1 MTHSDDELQPVI
13 ELLHAHRP
21 EASALEL
28 DAMKQRVLIRTA
40 KRSQQRRSHGF
51 MRSRAAILTTLVLG
65 FTLSTAGA
73 GLAVSG
79 FADNDQ
85 ASVAQY
91 PVQVQ
96 PQAPAA
102 PVAPGAVPAP
112 QSQSAPEQQSAPEE
126 QQVLPDT
133 DDQAAPSPD
142 QNEVQPARQVTQGV
156 TASTGAELPFTG
168 FAAIPVLLIGL
179 ALLGG
184 GLVMRRSSRIG

>member
-1 MTHSDDELQPVI
+1 
-13 ELLHAHRP
+13 
-21 EASALEL
+21 
-28 DAMKQRVLIRTA
+28 
-40 KRSQQRRSHGF
+40 

-79 FADNDQ
+79 FAGNDQ

-91 PVQVQ
+91 PEQVQ
-96 PQAPAA
+96 PQTPAA
-102 PVAPGAVPAP
+102 PVAPGAAPAP
-112 QSQSAPEQQSAPEE
+112 QSAPEQQSAPED
-126 QQVLPDT
+126 QQVLPDS
-133 DDQAAPSPD
+133 DNQAAPSPD

-184 GLVMRRSSRIG
+184 GLVMRRSSRTG

>member
-13 ELLHAHRP
+13 DLLHAHRP

-79 FADNDQ
+79 FAGNDQ

-91 PVQVQ
+91 PEQVQ
-96 PQAPAA
+96 PQTPAA
-102 PVAPGAVPAP
+102 PVAPGAAPAP
-112 QSQSAPEQQSAPEE
+112 QSAPEQQSAPED
-126 QQVLPDT
+126 QQVLPDS
-133 DDQAAPSPD
+133 DNQAAPSPD

-184 GLVMRRSSRIG
+184 GLVMRRSSRTG